1 MTIKNIYTLFLGLM
15 VVVFVGVGIDV
26 FYPKNLKMPQYPDS
40 GFYMKSETYRPTD
53 EEIAK
58 QEEESKKY
66 QAEFDKYRQEEKKYS
81 SDVSIISTVA
91 AVVLL
96 VLSLTVLKNLMV
108 LSDGLLLGGL
118 LTQAYGVI
126 RGFESENNKIRFLVV
141 TVGLIISA
149 VVGYI
154 KFIKKK

>member
-1 MTIKNIYTLFLGLM
+1 
-15 VVVFVGVGIDV
+15 
-26 FYPKNLKMPQYPDS
+26 
-40 GFYMKSETYRPTD
+40 
-53 EEIAK
+53 
-58 QEEESKKY
+58 
-66 QAEFDKYRQEEKKYS
+66 
-81 SDVSIISTVA
+81 VA